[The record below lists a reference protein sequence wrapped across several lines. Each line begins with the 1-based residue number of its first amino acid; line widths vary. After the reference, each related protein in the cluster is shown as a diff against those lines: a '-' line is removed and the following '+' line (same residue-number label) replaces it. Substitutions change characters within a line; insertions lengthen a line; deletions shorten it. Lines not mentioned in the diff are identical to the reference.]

1 MTHTKLI
8 LTFLLF
14 IFLSTNLFAQY
25 TQWVSR
31 YNGTGNGSDGASSI
45 AVDDSENVY
54 VTGIS
59 VGNGTGDDYATIK
72 YNSGGVQQWLQR
84 YNGPG
89 NGNDNAWSIAVD
101 DSGNVYVTGVSEG
114 NGTGD
119 DYATIKYNSGGV
131 QQWLQRYNGPGNG
144 NDNAWLIAVDGQGN
158 VFVTGY
164 SDGNGTGSD
173 YATIKYNSGGV
184 QQWLQRYNGPGNG
197 NDNAWSIAV
206 DDSGNVYVT
215 GVSEGNGTGDDYAT
229 IKYNSGGV
237 QQWLQRYNGPGN
249 GSDYGS
255 SIAVDDSGNVYV
267 TGGSVV
273 NGTGLDYATIKYN
286 SSGVQQWLASYNG
299 PVNNTDR
306 STHIAIDGSGNVY
319 VTGYSFGI
327 GTSVDYAT
335 IKYNSSGVQQWVA
348 RYNGPGNWLDF
359 VYSIAVDGQ
368 GNVYVSGDS
377 YGNGTSVDYATIKY
391 DSSGYSLWVLR
402 YNGPV
407 NGDDNARSMAVD
419 GQGNVYVSGYSTGNG
434 TGSDFATIKY
444 SQTPLPIPSAPL
456 LVSPANGATLV
467 ELNPLLDWDN
477 SLYAESYQIQVSMD
491 SLFASIVYGSIG
503 IPFSEFQIPNNGL
516 NINTTYYWKVN
527 ATNVTGTSPWS
538 LIFHFTTGATNI
550 TLNSEIPKEFKLYN
564 SYPNPFNP
572 STKIKFDIPK
582 SSYVKL
588 IIYDVLGREIT
599 TLVDEKLNAGRYD
612 VNWDGS
618 SYPSGVYFYR
628 LVTDEYV
635 NVKRMVLLK

>member
-1 MTHTKLI
+1 M
-8 LTFLLF
+8 
-14 IFLSTNLFAQY
+14 
-25 TQWVSR
+25 
-31 YNGTGNGSDGASSI
+31 
-45 AVDDSENVY
+45 
-54 VTGIS
+54 
-59 VGNGTGDDYATIK
+59 
-72 YNSGGVQQWLQR
+72 
-84 YNGPG
+84 
-89 NGNDNAWSIAVD
+89 
-101 DSGNVYVTGVSEG
+101 
-114 NGTGD
+114 
-119 DYATIKYNSGGV
+119 
-131 QQWLQRYNGPGNG
+131 
-144 NDNAWLIAVDGQGN
+144 
-158 VFVTGY
+158 
-164 SDGNGTGSD
+164 
-173 YATIKYNSGGV
+173 
-184 QQWLQRYNGPGNG
+184 
-197 NDNAWSIAV
+197 

-491 SLFASIVYGSIG
+491 SLFASIVYGSVG

-516 NINTTYYWKVN
+516 NINTTYYWRVN
-527 ATNVTGTSPWS
+527 ATNATGTSPWS